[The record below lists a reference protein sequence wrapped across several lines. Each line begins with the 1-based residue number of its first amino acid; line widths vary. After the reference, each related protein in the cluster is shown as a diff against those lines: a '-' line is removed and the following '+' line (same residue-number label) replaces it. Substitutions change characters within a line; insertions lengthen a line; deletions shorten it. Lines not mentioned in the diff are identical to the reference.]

1 MQDNQQ
7 PFKPLPDWT
16 AIFTLHPELEPPGY
30 AEIFIHILNNPKQKP
45 KEIEKEIKKSKK
57 KKTKLGRNETF

>member
-1 MQDNQQ
+1 M
-7 PFKPLPDWT
+7 FKPSPDWT

-30 AEIFIHILNNPKQKP
+30 AEIFIDILNNPKQKP